1 MLETLGFHPEA
12 IAQAAAEY
20 TEAASAAT
28 NGIDK
33 LSLDDR
39 PSSSSSYKGTMS
51 KGTEDTIRKALLVG
65 NFEAA
70 VECCFRTGNL
80 ADALL
85 LASCGGAELW
95 TKAQERYFASE
106 APKRP
111 FLSIVG
117 AVIHNQVRFNR
128 HVWHVVV
135 YLMC

>member
-1 MLETLGFHPEA
+1 MIVVEDANARQQLLEQLGFHPDA
-12 IAQAAAEY
+12 IAQAAMEY
-20 TEAASAAT
+20 TDEPSI
-28 NGIDK
+28 NGMDK
-33 LSLDDR
+33 LSLDER
-39 PSSSSSYKGTMS
+39 SSKPSGTMS
-51 KGTEDTIRKALLVG
+51 KTTEDTIRRALLVG

-70 VECCFRTGNL
+70 VECCFRSGNL

-117 AVIHNQVRFNR
+117 AVIHNQVSS
-128 HVWHVVV
+128 
-135 YLMC
+135 